1 MLIILGTVMKVIGIV
16 LLSILAIIL
25 LLLALILFVPIRYG
39 AEGQFDEKPTL
50 KYQVKWF
57 LPFCYLRGGYR
68 EGFYYEGKVFGFTL
82 LSNEK
87 KKKSQKNTPESEDI
101 EKENRKK
108 AKKHGKKQKENES
121 AKDEA
126 KANDIKEST
135 LCEEAFDGA
144 VADKEVTDKET
155 SVKNVLTNDSSSE
168 KYAEDDLSTISEADQ
183 SDFDEDEVATDE
195 EDTFSQEEMGK
206 IAIFFS
212 KIKPFLCE
220 KILQKL
226 QKAGEKVLAWC
237 QKLKCT
243 FYKICDKIKE
253 IWKKID
259 YYQRLWELES
269 TQNEIRVCK
278 ERIGKALKHIL
289 PYKFRAEL
297 QLGFEDPATTGNVM
311 GIWGMLYPWIG
322 EQIRVV
328 PYFDEQIMKGHFYL
342 KGRICVF
349 TVLVIAIQFYF
360 DKELR
365 KLIRRVKRHSFA
377 TVE

>member
-1 MLIILGTVMKVIGIV
+1 MLIILGTVMKVTGIV
-16 LLSILAIIL
+16 LLSILAISL
-25 LLLALILFVPIRYG
+25 LLLALVLFVPIRYG
-39 AEGQFDEKPTL
+39 AEGQFDEKPTM
-50 KYQVKWF
+50 KYRVKWF

-87 KKKSQKNTPESEDI
+87 KKKSQKNTPESEGT
-101 EKENRKK
+101 EKDNRKK

-126 KANDIKEST
+126 KANDINDIKEST
-135 LCEEAFDGA
+135 LCEKAFD
-144 VADKEVTDKET
+144 E
-155 SVKNVLTNDSSSE
+155 
-168 KYAEDDLSTISEADQ
+168 EDNI
-183 SDFDEDEVATDE
+183 
-195 EDTFSQEEMGK
+195 EDTFSQGEMGK
-206 IAIFFS
+206 IATFFS
-212 KIKPFLCE
+212 NIKAFLRE
-220 KILQKL
+220 KILQKF

-278 ERIGKALKHIL
+278 ARIGKALKHIL

-377 TVE
+377 TAE

>member
-212 KIKPFLCE
+212 KIKTFLCE